1 MLEDVRKDTK
11 AYLIG
16 DDKDYLY
23 YRKGSGDTIE
33 IYDIA
38 VKSGRRGGVG
48 TQMVKELI
56 EKEKPQRIFAITRR
70 SNHIAQKFYQSLK
83 MGGVK
88 LPAFYPDEDA
98 IMYVWRNQ

>member
-1 MLEDVRKDTK
+1 MLKDVRESTRC
-11 AYLIG
+11 YLIG
-16 DDKDYLY
+16 DEKDYLY

-48 TQMVKELI
+48 TRMFNELI
-56 EKEKPQRIFAITRR
+56 EKEDPERVFAITRR
-70 SNHIAQKFYQSLK
+70 SNRIAQKFYQSLK
-83 MGGVK
+83 MGGMK

-98 IMYVWRNQ
+98 IMYVWRKQ

>member
-1 MLEDVRKDTK
+1 MLEDVRRDTECH
-11 AYLIG
+11 LIG

-38 VKSGRRGGVG
+38 VKSERRSGIGRR
-48 TQMVKELI
+48 MVEELL
-56 EKEKPQRIFAITRR
+56 EKEKPERVFAITRR
-70 SNHIAQKFYQSLK
+70 SNHVAQKFYQSLK
-83 MGGVK
+83 MSGIK

-98 IMYVWRNQ
+98 IMYVWRKK